1 MDCSKT
7 IQQYFH
13 QPSLQSVTLAELRKA
28 VAKHPYSTLLHFL
41 LLKKMKA
48 ESDPAFQEQLEASA
62 LHFSRNPWIF
72 FLLNQEPAP
81 LPVSVAPAHPLDSS
95 SPEEEV
101 ATVTPTVEEVAGPVS
116 TGQEQHV
123 GEAEAEFGPQPE
135 PVLEEDIVE
144 PTLPEAAREAMEEVD
159 RANLLEKESPIPIPS
174 IRHVKDQPADLP
186 IFEPY
191 HTIDYFASLGIK
203 LNNAVP
209 SDKLGR
215 QLKSFTEWIRT
226 MKRLPESQLPENL
239 ADSGEARAI
248 EALAAGSIE
257 AKEVL
262 TETMAEVLVKQGNIP
277 AALKVYRKL
286 SLAHPDKSAY
296 FADKI
301 ENLKKR

>member
-1 MDCSKT
+1 M
-7 IQQYFH
+7 
-13 QPSLQSVTLAELRKA
+13 QSVTLAELRKA
-28 VAKHPYSTLLHFL
+28 VAKYPYSTLLHYL
-41 LLKKMKA
+41 LLKKMKS
-48 ESDPAFQEQLEASA
+48 ESDPAFQEQLEAST

-72 FLLNQEPAP
+72 FLLNQESAPVPAAAEGEQP
-81 LPVSVAPAHPLDSS
+81 SVSS
-95 SPEEEV
+95 SSEEEV
-101 ATVTPTVEEVAGPVS
+101 ATVETTVEEFAGPAWTEPEQEVKADEVAPEPKPEPL
-116 TGQEQHV
+116 QEQ
-123 GEAEAEFGPQPE
+123 EIRE
-135 PVLEEDIVE
+135 PS
-144 PTLPEAAREAMEEVD
+144 LPEAVQEPIEETD

-203 LNNAVP
+203 LNNTVP

-296 FADKI
+296 FADRI
-301 ENLKKR
+301 EKLKKR